1 MNKKMSIEEFETKW
15 NGTDMNTIDFETELE
30 YIEDAFN
37 MYETSGFSATYHSI
51 YDDSTEF
58 NGLAFQVIGRASYSN
73 GDCDIEQLP
82 MWHIEFEDGTKHMAF
97 PDEITKIERERQ
109 TLAQNLQKETE
120 KPIKNYTDMTTDNT
134 FMTRDIVN
142 MIIEDAKVGYPNYNS
157 DQLHEVIKVSLGNA
171 FDCFCESS
179 TYYRLADIRKTFK
192 DFGYYPCNNNVAGL
206 LDEIILAEMDV
217 YSDLDDEYNKVVKT
231 ITNMSIDFFAEMYGL
246 TEEEKSKFH
255 DYIWDYDHLGLE
267 WSILDVKNFSDEYK
281 GYLDEEFKDCFGY
294 AHDAD
299 CRFKVE
305 VKKPICEADLTKS
318 TDLTKSKCI
327 VNGTI
332 ADTMSMTFA
341 ILNTKNYDDGDNM
354 GYTIIQGISP
364 KMLYN
369 YGFDT
374 EEVEEAGKLPIGG
387 TMNSYLYGDGVIVV
401 RMS

>member
-15 NGTDMNTIDFETELE
+15 NGIDMNTIDFETELE

-51 YDDSTEF
+51 GIDDGNNF
-58 NGLAFQVIGRASYSN
+58 DGLAFQVIGRASYAN

-97 PDEITKIERERQ
+97 PAEITKIERERH
-109 TLAQNLQKETE
+109 TLAQNLQKEETE
-120 KPIKNYTDMTTDNT
+120 KPIKTYTDMTTDNT
-134 FMTRDIVN
+134 FMARDIVK
-142 MIIEDAKVGYPNYNS
+142 MIIEDAKEGYPSYNS

-179 TYYRLADIRKTFK
+179 TYYRLADIRRTFK

-255 DYIWDYDHLGLE
+255 DYIWDYDHFGLE
-267 WSILDVKNFSDEYK
+267 WTILDVKNFSDEYK
-281 GYLDEEFKDCFGY
+281 GYLDDEFKDCFGY

-305 VKKPICEADLTKS
+305 VKKPICE
-318 TDLTKSKCI
+318 TDLTKSKCL

-332 ADTMSMTFA
+332 ADTMSMTFV

-401 RMS
+401 RMA

>member
-1 MNKKMSIEEFETKW
+1 
-15 NGTDMNTIDFETELE
+15 
-30 YIEDAFN
+30 
-37 MYETSGFSATYHSI
+37 
-51 YDDSTEF
+51 
-58 NGLAFQVIGRASYSN
+58 
-73 GDCDIEQLP
+73 
-82 MWHIEFEDGTKHMAF
+82 MWHIEFEDGTKYMAF
-97 PDEITKIERERQ
+97 PEEITKIERERQ

-120 KPIKNYTDMTTDNT
+120 KPIKTYTDMTTDNT
-134 FMTRDIVN
+134 LMSRDIVN
-142 MIIEDAKVGYPNYNS
+142 MIIEDVKVGYPSYNS

-179 TYYRLADIRKTFK
+179 TYYRLADIRKTFI

-255 DYIWDYDHLGLE
+255 DYIWDYDHFGLE

-299 CRFKVE
+299 CRFNVE
-305 VKKPICEADLTKS
+305 VKKPICE
-318 TDLTKSKCI
+318 TDLTKSKCL
-327 VNGTI
+327 VSGTI

-387 TMNSYLYGDGVIVV
+387 TMNSYLYGDGVIGMN
-401 RMS
+401 RLQI

>member
-1 MNKKMSIEEFETKW
+1 MSISLWLK
-15 NGTDMNTIDFETELE
+15 IDK
-30 YIEDAFN
+30 I
-37 MYETSGFSATYHSI
+37 
-51 YDDSTEF
+51 STH
-58 NGLAFQVIGRASYSN
+58 LS
-73 GDCDIEQLP
+73 
-82 MWHIEFEDGTKHMAF
+82 
-97 PDEITKIERERQ
+97 
-109 TLAQNLQKETE
+109 TLAQNLQYKETE

-134 FMTRDIVN
+134 LMSRDIVN

-157 DQLHEVIKVSLGNA
+157 DQLHEVLKVSLGNA

-192 DFGYYPCNNNVAGL
+192 DLNFYPCNNNVAGL

-231 ITNMSIDFFAEMYGL
+231 ITNMSVDFFAEMYGL

-255 DYIWDYDHLGLE
+255 DYIWEYEHFGLE
-267 WSILDVKNFSDEYK
+267 WTILDVKNFSDEYK
-281 GYLDEEFKDCFGY
+281 GYLDDEFKDCFGY
-294 AHDAD
+294 AHDAEW
-299 CRFKVE
+299 RFNTKVAF
-305 VKKPICEADLTKS
+305 PS
-318 TDLTKSKCI
+318 TNLRKCKQI
-327 VNGTI
+327 VCGSI

-341 ILNTKNYDDGDNM
+341 ILNTKDYDDNNM
-354 GYTIIQGISP
+354 GYTIVQGISP
-364 KMLYN
+364 ELLYN